1 MFTAGE
7 ATAAEAVEEEEAF
20 RFLLTSPSGKQQKK
34 KLGPSGGSMA
44 GEKDLNL
51 QKADC
56 FGECVSFK
64 CQCAVAMVEL
74 GFAEETTR
82 FSVRGE
88 GKSEE
93 EVTDNEQ
100 AESWFSFDIHPAHMW
115 WELRGYA
122 DGTLSRKSEMPKK
135 IKRRPMT

>member
-1 MFTAGE
+1 MFTTGE

-51 QKADC
+51 HGC
-56 FGECVSFK
+56 G
-64 CQCAVAMVEL
+64 
-74 GFAEETTR
+74 GIG
-82 FSVRGE
+82 VRG
-88 GKSEE
+88 GDDQIFRKVRKKSL
-93 EVTDNEQ
+93 TMSKLKAGSLLTSTQRICDMFIALCKDSNGSLTKQ
-100 AESWFSFDIHPAHMW
+100 
-115 WELRGYA
+115 ELRGYA
-122 DGTLSRKSEMPKK
+122 DGTLLRKSEMPKK

>member
-7 ATAAEAVEEEEAF
+7 ATAAEVVEEEEAF

-44 GEKDLNL
+44 GEKDSNL
-51 QKADC
+51 Q
-56 FGECVSFK
+56 
-64 CQCAVAMVEL
+64 CQCVVAMVEL
-74 GFAEETTR
+74 GFVEETTS

-100 AESWFSFDIHPAHMW
+100 AENRLSFDIHPAHMW
-115 WELRGYA
+115 WELGGYA
-122 DGTLSRKSEMPKK
+122 YGTLSRKSEMPKK

>member
-1 MFTAGE
+1 MFTVGK
-7 ATAAEAVEEEEAF
+7 ATAAEVVEEEEAF
-20 RFLLTSPSGKQQKK
+20 RFLLTSPSGKQRKK

-44 GEKDLNL
+44 GEKDSNL
-51 QKADC
+51 Q
-56 FGECVSFK
+56 
-64 CQCAVAMVEL
+64 CQCAVAVVEL
-74 GFAEETTR
+74 GFAEEMTR

-100 AESWFSFDIHPAHMW
+100 AENWFSFDIHPAHMW
-115 WELRGYA
+115 WELGGYA
-122 DGTLSRKSEMPKK
+122 DGTLSYKSEMPKK

>member
-20 RFLLTSPSGKQQKK
+20 CFLLTSPSGKQRKK

-44 GEKDLNL
+44 GEKDSNL
-51 QKADC
+51 Q
-56 FGECVSFK
+56 
-64 CQCAVAMVEL
+64 
-74 GFAEETTR
+74 
-82 FSVRGE
+82 
-88 GKSEE
+88 KSEE

-100 AESWFSFDIHPAHMW
+100 AENWFSFDIHPAHMW
-115 WELRGYA
+115 WELGGYA

>member
-1 MFTAGE
+1 MKVA
-7 ATAAEAVEEEEAF
+7 EEEIGTLWRIDGRREGFEFVVCCGSLAVKLF
-20 RFLLTSPSGKQQKK
+20 VHSVLTDVSRFHLKERQAP
-34 KLGPSGGSMA
+34 
-44 GEKDLNL
+44 
-51 QKADC
+51 
-56 FGECVSFK
+56 FGECVSFR
-64 CQCAVAMVEL
+64 CQFAMAVVEL
-74 GFAEETTR
+74 GFPEETTR

-100 AESWFSFDIHPAHMW
+100 AENWFSFDIHPSHMW
-115 WELRGYA
+115 WELGGYE